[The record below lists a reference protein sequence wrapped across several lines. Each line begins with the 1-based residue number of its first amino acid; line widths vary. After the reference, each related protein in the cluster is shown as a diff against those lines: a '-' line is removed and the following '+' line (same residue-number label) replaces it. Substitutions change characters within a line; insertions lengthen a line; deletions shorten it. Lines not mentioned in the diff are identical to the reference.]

1 MVTGSKRTSRPRK
14 RHVQMEMLDK
24 TGTKP
29 MSEHGGK
36 RAGAGRPPKGA
47 RAGSPHKKRIAF
59 KASQPLHVGLRV
71 LPEMG
76 RLRRRTMYNA
86 IRKASIVAAVRED
99 FRIIH
104 LSIQGTHLHLIVEA
118 ENKTALARGM
128 KSFEISAAK
137 HMNAAMGGR
146 RGQVFVDRYH
156 VEIITSPLQA
166 RRALAYV
173 LNNWRK
179 HREDRD
185 AGART
190 WLVDPFSSGWCFGG
204 WKQRAGHVLRWNV
217 RETYEPLCV
226 WTPRTWL
233 LREGWRRH
241 GLIDCYEVPSQAPTG
256 RKRRSRQPDRVAVRD

>member
-137 HMNAAMGGR
+137 HMNAAMGGK
-146 RGQVFVDRYH
+146 RGQVFKDRYH
-156 VEIITSPLQA
+156 LEVITSPRQA

-179 HREDRD
+179 HRED
-185 AGART
+185 AGRS
-190 WLVDPFSSGWCFGG
+190 WNVDPFSSGWSFDG
-204 WKQRAGHVLRWNV
+204 WKQRAGELFLWKPP
-217 RETYEPLCV
+217 ETYLAMVTWYPK
-226 WTPRTWL
+226 TWL
-233 LREGWRRH
+233 L
-241 GLIDCYEVPSQAPTG
+241 TT
-256 RKRRSRQPDRVAVRD
+256 